1 MLSGDEYRSRKAMKV
16 KGTLGFLRAWA
27 QVSALGL
34 AMLPEEQG
42 SMRAFAQSG
51 FDING
56 LHTKT
61 LKRHWITTEKAHNK
75 QNRITKENKSRGD
88 SWHLKET
95 FFSSLSYADIVKET
109 SGFLDY
115 KENILSPYSFQDAL
129 SAISIDNNC
138 FLKTTLFD
146 KSCLDSLVQRNQNF
160 LVGTYKLNKVKN
172 R

>member
-1 MLSGDEYRSRKAMKV
+1 MELTIYYTVLCTKLPKLFAIWRHVPIMQAMKV
-16 KGTLGFLRAWA
+16 KGALGFLRAWA
-27 QVSALGL
+27 QVSALGP

-95 FFSSLSYADIVKET
+95 FFSSLSYADIFKET
-109 SGFLDY
+109 SGFLFFRLQRKY
-115 KENILSPYSFQDAL
+115 P
-129 SAISIDNNC
+129 IS
-138 FLKTTLFD
+138 LFF
-146 KSCLDSLVQRNQNF
+146 SRRFICNF
-160 LVGTYKLNKVKN
+160 N
-172 R
+172 RQ